1 MSSQTALRSALVR
14 FLLSSK
20 ILTIKRRLAEL
31 RRRVCRRRHVVSVFI
46 ELDDPYSYL
55 LCHYLPALVEHYDI
69 ELRLYLTQALSD
81 DYRPEPD
88 MLARYAQE
96 DCERLALELGVPMLD
111 KGKAPPVEYRKGL
124 ICALASKVGSDEY
137 QSELLQGIELYWRG
151 DAEEVGRRVRDA
163 DQSIDGDAML
173 LSNQRR
179 LERLGHYNTATIH
192 YAGEWYWGVDRLH
205 YLTERLDVL
214 GARQAATSP
223 PVLASIRQSMQI
235 SLPITPPVAARDLP
249 ALEFFF
255 SFRSPYSYL
264 CLPRACAIADAFGL
278 ALKIRP
284 VLPMVMRG
292 MQVPRAKQIYI
303 VTDVNREA
311 RRLQIPFGNFIDPLG
326 AGVERCLAVFQYAI
340 GEKRERD
347 FLQNTADA
355 IWAQGID
362 VATDSGMRKVTGRTG
377 LFWPDV
383 KAAMEGD
390 AWQPM
395 AEENRVSM
403 MQSGA
408 WGVPTMRLGEFAVW
422 GQDRGWLLVRHIEE
436 SCDTGD
442 GILI

>member
-1 MSSQTALRSALVR
+1 
-14 FLLSSK
+14 
-20 ILTIKRRLAEL
+20 
-31 RRRVCRRRHVVSVFI
+31 VCRRSHVVSVFV

-55 LCHYLPALVEHYDI
+55 LCHYLPSVAEHYDI
-69 ELRLYLTQALSD
+69 EIRLYLTQALGD

-96 DCERLALELGVPMLD
+96 DCERLALELGVPFLD
-111 KGKAPPVEYRKGL
+111 KGQAPPVEYRKGL
-124 ICALASKVGSDEY
+124 ICALANKTGSAEF

-151 DAEEVGRRVRDA
+151 DAEEVGRRVRDT

-173 LSNQRR
+173 FKNQKH
-179 LERLGHYNTATIH
+179 LEKLGHYNTATIH

-205 YLTERLDVL
+205 YLTERLEAL
-214 GARQAATSP
+214 GARHAATSHP
-223 PVLASIRQSMQI
+223 RLASIRQSMQI
-235 SLPITPPVAARDLP
+235 SLPVTPPVATRDLP
-249 ALEFFF
+249 PLELFF

-264 CLPRACAIADAFGL
+264 CLPRLYAIADAFGL

-292 MQVPRAKQIYI
+292 MQVPRSKQVYI
-303 VTDVNREA
+303 MKDVNREA
-311 RRLQIPFGNFIDPLG
+311 GRLHVPFGRFMDPVG

-347 FLQNTADA
+347 FLRNAADA

-362 VATDSGMRKVTGRTG
+362 VATDRGMRKVTGRTG

-390 AWQPM
+390 TWRSM

-403 MQSGA
+403 VQSGM
-408 WGVPTMRLGEFAVW
+408 WGVPAMRLGEFSVW
-422 GQDRGWLLVRHIEE
+422 GQDRDWLLVRHIEE
-436 SCDTGD
+436 LCDTGD